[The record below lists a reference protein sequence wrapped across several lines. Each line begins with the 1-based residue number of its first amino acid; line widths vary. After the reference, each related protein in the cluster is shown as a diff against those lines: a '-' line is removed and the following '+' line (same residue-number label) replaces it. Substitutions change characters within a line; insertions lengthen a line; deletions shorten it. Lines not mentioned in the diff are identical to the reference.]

1 MHKWVTCNVGHMLF
15 GSSRHLMVTILFRF
29 YMWEE
34 TFTSV
39 FTKEKKGE
47 EKGEVEYYFSGSRN
61 ERVETGEP

>member
-1 MHKWVTCNVGHMLF
+1 
-15 GSSRHLMVTILFRF
+15 MVTILFRF

-39 FTKEKKGE
+39 VTKEKKGE
-47 EKGEVEYYFSGSRN
+47 EKGEVAYYFSGSRN